1 MNKFA
6 HRKKIIS
13 AIIICIC
20 SIYVLRLFYM
30 QVLDDSAQ
38 YKAVQN
44 TQRLVTQY
52 PARGL
57 IFDRNQKLL
66 VENQPAYDLMVIPRQ
81 VKAFD
86 TAEIIHILG
95 IEKEVLIK
103 NLNTCRRYSIRKAS
117 VLISQITADK
127 YAKLQE
133 KLYKYPGY

>member
-1 MNKFA
+1 
-6 HRKKIIS
+6 
-13 AIIICIC
+13 
-20 SIYVLRLFYM
+20 M

-103 NLNTCRRYSIRKAS
+103 NLNTCRRYSIRKP
-117 VLISQITADK
+117 
-127 YAKLQE
+127 
-133 KLYKYPGY
+133 LY